1 MDEPKR
7 WGPTREP
14 VRWAVGIPGLATAV
28 IALLLGFDVVD
39 WTQDQTALVL
49 AVVTAVIAVLGGRAR
64 AKVTPDYLAQHAIR
78 EVTEAAPEDVPDE
91 LLP

>member
-28 IALLLGFDVVD
+28 IALLLGFDVVS
-39 WTQDQTALVL
+39 WTAEQTALVL
-49 AVVTAVIAVLGGRAR
+49 GVVTAILAVLGGKVAQG
-64 AKVTPDYLAQHAIR
+64 KVTPTYLAQHP
-78 EVTEAAPEDVPDE
+78 TTPEDVDE
-91 LLP
+91 MLPPQ